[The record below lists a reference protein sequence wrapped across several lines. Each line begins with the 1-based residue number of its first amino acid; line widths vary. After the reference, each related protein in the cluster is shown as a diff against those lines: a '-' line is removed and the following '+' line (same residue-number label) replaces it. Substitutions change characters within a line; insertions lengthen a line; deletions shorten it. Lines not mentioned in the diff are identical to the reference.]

1 MGIKSRFANP
11 NKDVKKS
18 FRPFGDRFQIN
29 FCVGFFL
36 RFAPGV
42 VDDHLLLVVDFQPVE
57 ALVLLELVHSP
68 TELDVL
74 RAPGVPGGSA
84 AHPSSLAGLDT
95 LQEVVLLLLAQ
106 LLRPVEQVVL
116 GDADVVPLVVTG
128 HHVLPRLVLQPD
140 PGECEGVG
148 HHVVEFRGGGV
159 GGVGDH

>member
-11 NKDVKKS
+11 NKDVNKS

-74 RAPGVPGGSA
+74 RAPEVPEGSRF
-84 AHPSSLAGLDT
+84 P
-95 LQEVVLLLLAQ
+95 
-106 LLRPVEQVVL
+106 
-116 GDADVVPLVVTG
+116 
-128 HHVLPRLVLQPD
+128 PD
-140 PGECEGVG
+140 PVAQFLLELFVRTEG
-148 HHVVEFRGGGV
+148 HRGGCHCKNVLSLQINSDMHHSPG
-159 GGVGDH
+159 